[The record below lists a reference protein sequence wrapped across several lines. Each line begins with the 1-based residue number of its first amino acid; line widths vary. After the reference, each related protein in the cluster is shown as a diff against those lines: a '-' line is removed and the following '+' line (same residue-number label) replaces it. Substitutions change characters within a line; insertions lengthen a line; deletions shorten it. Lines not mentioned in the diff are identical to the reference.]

1 MIFRTLFQAAPPMAF
16 VICGDFLENPH
27 SFDAFDVLK
36 KAIEKFARKV
46 VELGMRDTYFIFVP
60 GSSDPCLGRIK
71 IF

>member
-1 MIFRTLFQAAPPMAF
+1 MAF
-16 VICGDFLENPH
+16 VICGDFLESPH